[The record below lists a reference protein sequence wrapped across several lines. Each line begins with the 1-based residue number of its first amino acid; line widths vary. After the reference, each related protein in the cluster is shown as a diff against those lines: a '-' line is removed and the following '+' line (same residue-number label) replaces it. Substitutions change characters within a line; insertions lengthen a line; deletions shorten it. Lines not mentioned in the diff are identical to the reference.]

1 MSDSCILDISDL
13 VVSFSDIPILDGIDL
28 QLFDQEILGLVGGSG
43 TGKSVLLRTILG
55 LQPKRRGTITFPIS
69 QNTGV
74 LFQHGALFSSLTVK
88 ENIQLPMR
96 RHIGKSPD
104 LLDDLALMR
113 MDLVGLPRSSSDKHP
128 SQLSGGMIKRVGLA
142 RALSLDAQLLFL
154 DEPTSGLDPISARAI
169 EQLILSLRENL
180 GLSVLMVTHDLDSL
194 SILCDRVAVLRDR
207 KILVAGTISEVS
219 QFPDPWI
226 AAYFTSEGD

>member
-1 MSDSCILDISDL
+1 MSAPCILDISDL
-13 VVSFSDIPILDGIDL
+13 VVSFSDAPILDGIDL

-55 LQPKRRGTITFPIS
+55 LQPKQRGTITFPIS
-69 QNTGV
+69 RNTGV

-96 RHIGKSPD
+96 RHIGKSAD
-104 LLDDLALMR
+104 LLDELALMR
-113 MDLVGLPRSSSDKHP
+113 MDLVGLPRSASDKHP
-128 SQLSGGMIKRVGLA
+128 SQLSGGMIKRAGLA

-154 DEPTSGLDPISARAI
+154 DEPTSGLDPISARSI

-180 GLSVLMVTHDLDSL
+180 GLSVLMITHDSDSL

-226 AAYFTSEGD
+226 AAYFTNEGD